1 MINSSYFT
9 KKKTRELTFSLS
21 AEYLEPIS
29 SLSALV
35 AANKSSN
42 FESSSVSRR
51 FSLAK
56 PDSRDMALESGGEI
70 DFVTISLIW
79 AGTFVDG
86 VSSARGVW
94 YDCSLSLMFERWSSS
109 SL

>member
-1 MINSSYFT
+1 MRKSCDQQFPLHKT
-9 KKKTRELTFSLS
+9 KYKERSLTFSLS

-56 PDSRDMALESGGEI
+56 PDCDMALESGGEM

-86 VSSARGVW
+86 VSSARGV
-94 YDCSLSLMFERWSSS
+94 
-109 SL
+109 